1 MYRGQKEGIVRKW
14 FVEENYI
21 DRVVEVPG
29 NTFEDTP
36 IGTCIIV
43 LKKNR
48 NVTYITFERGERTAA
63 ISYSEIKENDFVLSP
78 SVYLPDE
85 IEKEKIDP
93 IELENEARKSFLMRL
108 KRELDFEKMVCQ
120 MEGISIIPFLDAIK
134 SLVKSYYD

>member
-1 MYRGQKEGIVRKW
+1 M
-14 FVEENYI
+14 
-21 DRVVEVPG
+21 PG